1 MKSTEQHELF
11 LQDHERRKEILF
23 SKANDYATDDVL
35 SNFKLTSSVAMIS
48 PEQFAMNM
56 IALKTVR
63 LGNLIGSGKAPMNE
77 SIIDSI
83 EDLEN
88 YAFLL
93 KCILKEQENGTH

>member
-1 MKSTEQHELF
+1 MKATEQHELF
-11 LQDHERRKEILF
+11 LQDQEKRKEILF
-23 SKANDYATDDVL
+23 NKANDYATDVDVL
-35 SNFKLTSSVAMIS
+35 SNFKLTSAVAMIS
-48 PEQFAMNM
+48 PQKFAMNM

-63 LGNLIGSGKAPMNE
+63 LGNLIGSDKSPKNE

-93 KCILKEQENGTH
+93 KCILKEGEQ